1 MDDLIGFFVNTLILR
16 TPLDHH
22 DTVTALLARIRH
34 TSLHAFEHQHT
45 PFELLVER
53 LHPARSRTH
62 HPLIQV
68 MLAYQNLPWTHPGSA
83 TPMTLGDAD
92 ITTHPVS
99 TGTARM
105 DLVLSLTEHRDQH
118 GAPTLTGTVEYRTD
132 VYDPA
137 TINNLL
143 GRWQHTLTVFTTHPN
158 RPLHHL
164 DLLTPLEHAHLDTWG
179 NHHSLH
185 TPPPA
190 PPVSIPQVFADQV
203 AAHPDAPALTFEDRT
218 WTYRELHTAS
228 TQLAHHLHTTHG
240 ACPGTVVAL
249 LLPRSAHAIT
259 AILAVLKTGA
269 AYLPIDP
276 QHPAAR
282 VAFMLTD
289 TTPLAV
295 LTTTTLTTHL
305 PTTTVPVLT
314 LDTLTLDDRPTTPT
328 PLPGPDPHDLAY
340 LIYTSGTTGTPKGV
354 ATTHHNITTLLTT
367 LPPRLGLGDN
377 AVWSQCHSTSFDFSV
392 WEIFGALLGGAAS
405 SSSPTTSCT
414 PHRPAPPPDPGA
426 GQHDQPN
433 TSSPK
438 PTPLPRLRH
447 RLHRRRWRSLCTG
460 VSTSLGATM
469 HTARCL
475 RPHRNHHLRYS
486 QYTPDS
492 R

>member
-1 MDDLIGFFVNTLILR
+1 
-16 TPLDHH
+16 
-22 DTVTALLARIRH
+22 
-34 TSLHAFEHQHT
+34 
-45 PFELLVER
+45 
-53 LHPARSRTH
+53 
-62 HPLIQV
+62 
-68 MLAYQNLPWTHPGSA
+68 
-83 TPMTLGDAD
+83 
-92 ITTHPVS
+92 
-99 TGTARM
+99 M
-105 DLVLSLTEHRDQH
+105 DLVLSVSETVDQH

-137 TINNLL
+137 TINTLL
-143 GRWQHTLTVFTTHPN
+143 TRWQHTLHTFTTHPDT
-158 RPLHHL
+158 PLHTL
-164 DLLTPLEHAHLDTWG
+164 DLLTPLEHTHLHTWG
-179 NHHSLH
+179 NHRTLH

-190 PPVSIPQVFADQV
+190 PPVSIPQVFAARV
-203 AAHPDAPALTFEDRT
+203 AAHPHAPALTFDDRT
-218 WTYRELHTAS
+218 WTYQQLDTAS
-228 TQLAHHLHTTHG
+228 TQLAHHLHTAYG
-240 ACPGTVVAL
+240 ARPGTVIAL
-249 LLPRSAHAIT
+249 LLPRSDTAIT

-305 PTTTVPVLT
+305 PTTTVPVLE
-314 LDTLTLDDRPTTPT
+314 LDTLTLDDSPTTT
-328 PLPGPDPHDLAY
+328 PLPGPGPDDLAY

-354 ATTHHNITTLLTT
+354 ATTHHNATALITTLS
-367 LPPRLGLGDN
+367 PRLGLGAD

-392 WEIFGALLGGAAS
+392 WEIFGALLGGS
-405 SSSPTTSCT
+405 RLVVIPDHIVHSPTDLHHLLIQEQVNMISQT
-414 PHRPAPPPDPGA
+414 PAAR
-426 GQHDQPN
+426 
-433 TSSPK
+433 

>member
-1 MDDLIGFFVNTLILR
+1 M
-16 TPLDHH
+16 
-22 DTVTALLARIRH
+22 
-34 TSLHAFEHQHT
+34 
-45 PFELLVER
+45 
-53 LHPARSRTH
+53 
-62 HPLIQV
+62 
-68 MLAYQNLPWTHPGSA
+68 
-83 TPMTLGDAD
+83 
-92 ITTHPVS
+92 
-99 TGTARM
+99 
-105 DLVLSLTEHRDQH
+105 
-118 GAPTLTGTVEYRTD
+118 
-132 VYDPA
+132 
-137 TINNLL
+137 
-143 GRWQHTLTVFTTHPN
+143 FTTHPN

-392 WEIFGALLGGAAS
+392 WEIFGALLGGGRLVVIPDHIVH
-405 SSSPTTSCT
+405 SPTDLHHLLIQEQVNMISQTPAALNQLPCQGLDTASIVVGGEAYALELVHRWAPRCT
-414 PHRPAPPPDPGA
+414 LRAVYGPTETTIFATA
-426 GQHDQPN
+426 
-433 TSSPK
+433 S
-438 PTPLPRLRH
+438 TPLTADEATVPIGAPVPGSGLFVLDGW
-447 RLHRRRWRSLCTG
+447 LHPVVPG
-460 VSTSLGATM
+460 VAGGVVCG
-469 HTARCL
+469 R
-475 RPHRNHHLRYS
+475 
-486 QYTPDS
+486 
-492 R
+492 